1 MDWNGM
7 NAVWIFILIKL
18 TVANENENETE
29 NWNII
34 RQRENAFAMTN
45 WTDGYLMPAA
55 YVLMYVHRIAIE
67 NDFVIEFSFRYIKHC
82 FLFDWLTGW
91 MSESDWPETG
101 TDSDCRPVRGNQRQC
116 LIKWQ
121 DNGHKIEH

>member
-45 WTDGYLMPAA
+45 STDGYLMPAA
-55 YVLMYVHRIAIE
+55 YVLMYICMYIE
-67 NDFVIEFSFRYIKHC
+67 
-82 FLFDWLTGW
+82 
-91 MSESDWPETG
+91 
-101 TDSDCRPVRGNQRQC
+101 
-116 LIKWQ
+116 
-121 DNGHKIEH
+121 